1 MLGLAVTAL
10 AAAVTAAP
18 VPVQTTTVPFKLID
32 NRIVVQAR
40 LNGAGPYAFVFDTGS
55 SGSVITPQVARRLH
69 LVTKPAGYLGGTA
82 GSARVSFSTTDLAGI
97 GVGEMQ
103 FQHIPAVVVD
113 MSRIQRN
120 IGFPHLDGI
129 IGYDCFGHLRARVDM
144 DGKTLTLS
152 TGALSAPPAARSVP
166 FSVDG
171 GLIWVPAAIND
182 VEGTILLDSGDRSSL
197 TLFKKFAQQNHFYDT
212 TPAVRDA
219 LTGFGIGG
227 PIYGDVFRSR
237 LSIFGTTF
245 SSVVTRAS
253 RDAGGAF
260 ATAPQAGSVGTGV
273 LKRFNVIYDYPQRTL
288 TLWPSQ
294 YFNAADRYDPAG
306 FWVSANGRDVMV
318 AATSDGGPARR
329 SGIRTGDTILSVNG
343 RARWTALE
351 LREWLAAQSDGAY
364 VSIVTRDRS
373 GRTGRHQFA
382 LAEPTLAQTASAAT
396 LPRHAVFGA
405 AVVDKAA
412 GVTVAR
418 VIPASPAAN
427 AGVLAGDVIKSIG
440 GVSVGNVVSFLD
452 EMHVSRANS
461 DVTLVVIRGN
471 ARLSLRA
478 RLAAAPNESDP
489 NVTTL
494 YGAINVAGTL
504 RRTLI
509 TIPHNPTAP
518 RPGVLLIGGIGCYTV
533 DVAANPQ
540 DPYLRLTHDLSRA
553 GFVTMRLEKSGVG
566 DSQGPPCRNVDFFS
580 ESQSYALALEALK
593 RDPHVDPKRIYLFG
607 HSIGSII
614 APQLALTNPIS
625 GVIVAEGVG
634 RDWPEYELRN
644 TRRQLELGGSPPAEV
659 DENVLQ
665 KARCMQRLLVEKQQ
679 EAQIERTMPECK
691 VHNGVYPVTVAYVQE
706 VAPLNIIQSWT
717 KLDVPVLAIYGSSDF
732 VTEEADHRRIVDVV
746 NGVHVGRA
754 TLTILAGMDH
764 YLAQAAT
771 AKISYDNAQIAKP
784 EPYEENLSRA
794 VIEWLAAN

>member
-1 MLGLAVTAL
+1 MLGLTATAL
-10 AAAVTAAP
+10 AAAVTVAP
-18 VPVQTTTVPFKLID
+18 GPVQTTTVPFKLID
-32 NRIVVQAR
+32 NRIVVQTR

-69 LVTKPAGYLGGTA
+69 IVTKPAGYIGGIA
-82 GSARVSFSTTDLAGI
+82 GSARVAVSTADVADI
-97 GVGEMQ
+97 MVGAMH
-103 FQHIPAVVVD
+103 FPRISSLVVD

-129 IGYDCFGHLRARVDM
+129 IGYDCFGHLSARVDM

-152 TGALSAPPAARSVP
+152 TGALSAPPSARSVP

-171 GLIWVPAAIND
+171 GLIWVPATIND
-182 VEGTILLDSGDRSSL
+182 VDGTILLDSGDRSSL

-212 TPAVRDA
+212 TPAARDV

-227 PIYGDVFRSR
+227 PVYADVFRTR
-237 LSIFGTTF
+237 LSIFGTAF

-273 LKRFNVIYDYPQRTL
+273 LKRFNVIYDYRQRTL
-288 TLWPSQ
+288 RLWPSR
-294 YFNAADRYDPAG
+294 YFNVADRYDPAG
-306 FWVSANGRDVMV
+306 LWLSANGRDVMV
-318 AATSDGGPARR
+318 AATSDGGPAQR
-329 SGIRTGDTILSVNG
+329 SGIQTGDTILSVDG

-351 LREWLAAQSDGAY
+351 LREWLAAQSDGAH

-373 GRTGRHQFA
+373 GRIARHQLA
-382 LAEPTLAQTASAAT
+382 LADATLGQPASAAT
-396 LPRHAVFGA
+396 LPRHAIFGA

-418 VIPASPAAN
+418 VIPGSPAAN
-427 AGVLAGDVIKSIG
+427 AGVVAGDVIKSIG
-440 GVSVGNVVSFLD
+440 SVRVTNIVAFLD
-452 EMHVSRANS
+452 QMHVLHANS
-461 DVTLVVIRGN
+461 DVTVVIFRGN
-471 ARLSLRA
+471 TRISLRVL
-478 RLAAAPNESDP
+478 LAAAPNENDP
-489 NVTTL
+489 EVTTL
-494 YGAINVAGTL
+494 YGTVNVANTL

-509 TIPHNPTAP
+509 TIPHNPPAP
-518 RPGVLLIGGIGCYTV
+518 RPAVLLIGGVGCYSV

-580 ESQSYALALEALK
+580 ESHSYAVALEALK
-593 RDPHVDPKRIYLFG
+593 RDPHVDPKRLYLFG

-614 APQLALTNPIS
+614 APQLALTSQVS
-625 GVIVAEGVG
+625 GVIVAEAVG

-644 TRRQLELGGSPPAEV
+644 TRRQLEVGGSPPVEV

-665 KARCMQRLLVEKQQ
+665 KASCMQRLLVEKQP
-679 EAQIERTMPECK
+679 EAQIERAMPECK
-691 VHNGVYPVTVAYVQE
+691 AHNGVYPVTAAYVQE
-706 VAPLNIIQSWT
+706 VVPLNIIAPWT
-717 KLDVPVLAIYGSSDF
+717 KLDAPVLAIYGSSDF

-746 NGVHVGRA
+746 NGVHAGRA

-771 AKISYDNAQIAKP
+771 AKISYDNAQNAKP
-784 EPYEENLSRA
+784 EPYDENLSRA
-794 VIEWLAAN
+794 VIEWLAAH